1 MANPPLPTHIFV
13 GAARSRSETRG
24 GVFRQ
29 AIGDDRWEH
38 LTKGLPVVTDVQAI
52 TVHPASP
59 EVIYLGTRSGPY
71 RSTDRGERWERLGFP
86 DDTEVW
92 SILVHPTN
100 PRTLY
105 AGTSP
110 VGVYRSDDGGDTW
123 RRLPK
128 ATQPERVKMKSFVCR
143 VMRLA
148 ADPARPDEL
157 YGALEVGGVMKSP
170 DAGETWQDCSADLVR
185 LAELPHLKS
194 RIDSDTDIEGM
205 LDGHALCLSAARP
218 GTVFLA
224 VRMGLFRSAERGAHW
239 QTMDIGRFSPLTYS
253 RDLRVSPH
261 DPRVLYA
268 CLSPAA
274 RSQDGSLY
282 RSRDLGE
289 TWTRVDHGVKAEST
303 MMAVALHPRDPGQ
316 RGGREHD
323 HRAAG
328 RPRRRAHARRVAT
341 PNHLQ
346 PRRDVPLLPH
356 RGTGHEAPARRQDRE
371 HLVHRRAGA
380 QREQQQR
387 LRRGQGRDH
396 RLHPEARARAG
407 AVRRHRQRHRPK
419 PDADRTH
426 PAAVGAADPGR
437 ADAGNRPHAAPPGRR
452 GARPGTGDLLPRL
465 PRR

>member
-170 DAGETWQDCSADLVR
+170 DAGETWQDCSADLLR

-205 LDGHALCLSAARP
+205 LDGHALCVSAARP

-289 TWTRVDHGVKAEST
+289 TWTRLDHGVRAEST
-303 MMAVALHPRDPGQ
+303 MMAVALHPRDPDQVYCVSRTGQ
-316 RGGREHD
+316 VFGTQDDGR
-323 HRAAG
+323 
-328 RPRRRAHARRVAT
+328 T
-341 PNHLQ
+341 W
-346 PRRDVPLLPH
+346 
-356 RGTGHEAPARRQDRE
+356 HE
-371 HLVHRRAGA
+371 
-380 QREQQQR
+380 
-387 LRRGQGRDH
+387 H
-396 RLHPEARARAG
+396 RL
-407 AVRRHRQRHRPK
+407 
-419 PDADRTH
+419 PDGVQDVY
-426 PAAVGAADPGR
+426 AAACA
-437 ADAGNRPHAAPPGRR
+437 
-452 GARPGTGDLLPRL
+452 
-465 PRR
+465 

>member
-170 DAGETWQDCSADLVR
+170 DAGSKA
-185 LAELPHLKS
+185 
-194 RIDSDTDIEGM
+194 
-205 LDGHALCLSAARP
+205 
-218 GTVFLA
+218 
-224 VRMGLFRSAERGAHW
+224 
-239 QTMDIGRFSPLTYS
+239 
-253 RDLRVSPH
+253 
-261 DPRVLYA
+261 
-268 CLSPAA
+268 
-274 RSQDGSLY
+274 GSLY

-289 TWTRVDHGVKAEST
+289 TWTRLDHGVKAEST
-303 MMAVALHPRDPGQ
+303 MMAVALHPRDPDQVYCVSRTGQ
-316 RGGREHD
+316 VFGTQDDGR
-323 HRAAG
+323 
-328 RPRRRAHARRVAT
+328 T
-341 PNHLQ
+341 W
-346 PRRDVPLLPH
+346 
-356 RGTGHEAPARRQDRE
+356 HE
-371 HLVHRRAGA
+371 
-380 QREQQQR
+380 
-387 LRRGQGRDH
+387 H
-396 RLHPEARARAG
+396 RL
-407 AVRRHRQRHRPK
+407 
-419 PDADRTH
+419 PDGVQDVY
-426 PAAVGAADPGR
+426 AAACA
-437 ADAGNRPHAAPPGRR
+437 
-452 GARPGTGDLLPRL
+452 
-465 PRR
+465 